1 MKKLNNKILITG
13 GAGYIGQN
21 LVNYLIRKKYQVS
34 VVDNLS
40 TSSPIEKNIKKK
52 IKFYKVDLADKD
64 KAKNFFNKKNF
75 DIIIHLAAFSGVHE
89 FNKNLLKSFSNNIL
103 STKNLVTFGFEKEN
117 TKLIFASSAAVYGKV
132 SSKKIDESHSCN
144 PVNYYGLSKL
154 ACESIIK
161 NAFKVKKN
169 PFAILRYFNVVG
181 SIIDYKIKKKINSLM
196 DVIKKG
202 VNKKIY
208 KINING
214 KNFKTK
220 DGTPERDFIHVN
232 DLCRIHEKTFQYL
245 FKKKYI
251 LINCGSGVRY
261 SVLNIISAF
270 EKKMKKKFKLTYKIK
285 NIDETETICADI
297 NLLKKLLKIDIKKTK
312 LNDLL
317 KEYFN

>member
-270 EKKMKKKFKLTYKIK
+270 EKKMKKKVKPTYKIK
-285 NIDETETICADI
+285 NIDEKETKSADFNI
-297 NLLKKLLKIDIKKTK
+297 LKKLLKIDIKKTK